1 MKLTPGI
8 TLLGLGPGDPL
19 QLTRRA
25 WELLQYIPEIYLRTG
40 QHPVVAGLLASL
52 QVHSFD
58 YLYEENERFEDV
70 YSKIVE
76 RVLQLGQR
84 PEGVVYAVP
93 GHPFIAEATS
103 PEIARRAKQEGI
115 PVTIVDGL
123 SFIEP
128 VFSALGIDL
137 LPQTA
142 LVDAL
147 DIAAAHV
154 PSFPPDAPALIA
166 QVHSRQV
173 ASNVKL
179 TLMEVYPDEH
189 PVRLVHAAGT
199 DQERVEDLP
208 LYEIDR
214 SEHTG
219 LLTSLYVTP
228 LAVGTSFEAFQ
239 EIIAHLRAPNG
250 CPWDRE
256 QTHETLRENLI
267 EEAYEVLDAIDRSD
281 PDGMREEYGDLLLQ
295 IVLNAQIAAEYGEFR
310 MKDVLQ
316 GIYTKIVSR
325 HPHVFGEVDLKDA
338 EAVLQNWERLKAAER
353 KAKGDDQKGLLD
365 AVPKAMPALL
375 QAQTY
380 QKRAARVGFD
390 WPEIQGVLDKLNEE
404 WNEFNEAAAERKAE
418 ELGDVL
424 FAAVNLA
431 RWYDIN
437 AEDALREAN
446 ARFKKRF
453 AVIEQAAR
461 DLGKNLDEMSL
472 DEMEEHWQRAK
483 KLDRRPPTVDS

>member
-1 MKLTPGI
+1 MKRSQTSAGI
-8 TLLGLGPGDPL
+8 TLLGLGPGDPML
-19 QLTRRA
+19 LTRHA
-25 WELLQYIPEIYLRTG
+25 WELIQSLDEIYLRTE
-40 QHPVVAGLLASL
+40 QHPVQAAFPAHITIL
-52 QVHSFD
+52 SFD
-58 YLYEENERFEDV
+58 QLYEENQRFEDV
-70 YSKIVE
+70 YQQIVE
-76 RVLQLGQR
+76 KILELGRR
-84 PEGVVYAVP
+84 PQGVVYAVP

-103 PEIARRAKQEGI
+103 PEIARRAKEEGI

-128 VFSALGIDL
+128 VFSALSLD
-137 LPQTA
+137 PFPHTA

-147 DIAAAHV
+147 ELTSAHV

-166 QVHSRQV
+166 QVYSRMV
-173 ASNVKL
+173 ASHLKL
-179 TLMEVYPDEH
+179 TLMEAYPDEH

-199 DQERVEDLP
+199 EQQLVEDLK

-219 LLTSLYVTP
+219 LLTALYLPP
-228 LAVGTSFEAFQ
+228 LPTGTSFEAFH
-239 EIIAHLRAPNG
+239 EIIAHLRAPDG

-256 QTHETLRENLI
+256 QTHQTLRENLI
-267 EEAYEVLDAIDRSD
+267 EEAYEVLDAIDRND
-281 PDGMREEYGDLLLQ
+281 PEDMREEYGDLLLQ
-295 IVLNAQIAAEYGEFR
+295 IVLNAQIASEEGEFQ
-310 MKDVLQ
+310 MKDILQ
-316 GIYTKIVSR
+316 GISTKIVSR

-353 KAKGDDQKGLLD
+353 KAKGEDQKGLLD
-365 AVPKAMPALL
+365 AVPKALPALL

-390 WPEIQGVLDKLNEE
+390 WPEIQGVLDKLREE
-404 WNEFNEAAAERKAE
+404 WDEFNEAPPERKSA

-431 RWYDIN
+431 RWHDID

-446 ARFKKRF
+446 NRFKKRF

-461 DLGKNLDEMSL
+461 QQGKNPDEMTL
-472 DEMEEHWQRAK
+472 EEMDEHWQRAK
-483 KLDRRPPTVDS
+483 KEEE